1 MNRVSARYQ
10 ILLLDQSITDQLIN
24 PNPNPIPGL
33 QIRVDQLYSTATPRC
48 RSSQSTWE
56 TNILSSGLIQRQMY
70 SATRDLK
77 SLYVKTT
84 VSVKPD
90 GSSPWIN
97 NAIQLHEMSTP

>member
-1 MNRVSARYQ
+1 VTALYQ
-10 ILLLDQSITDQLIN
+10 VVLLDRPLMDQLIL

-33 QIRVDQLYSTATPRC
+33 QVRVDQLHSNATPRC

-56 TNILSSGLIQRQMY
+56 TNILGGGLITRQMY

-77 SLYVKTT
+77 SLYMKTT

-90 GSSPWIN
+90 ANSPWIN
-97 NAIQLHEMSTP
+97 NAIQLQEMNIP